1 MIWGSFIFA
10 YPRRR
15 EKLLDEWE
23 QITEME
29 DKRENPQEFREKM
42 KLKLKKLK
50 KHLFKTAK

>member
-1 MIWGSFIFA
+1 
-10 YPRRR
+10 
-15 EKLLDEWE
+15 
-23 QITEME
+23 ME